1 MKNIVE
7 TTSEILELVKEFDLE
22 EFELETKDAKI
33 KLSTVP
39 PAARVAMVP
48 QHQTPAPAPQ
58 LIVEEKR
65 EEVSASPNHSDDCVT
80 IASPMVGTFY
90 RRPAPEKPPYVET
103 GQRVEPG
110 QPVCIIEAMKLMNEI
125 KADVS
130 GKIVQILVKNEE
142 AVQEGQPLFLIEPN

>member
-39 PAARVAMVP
+39 PGSRITAIAAQQTAVP
-48 QHQTPAPAPQ
+48 VQTQAAEIKKTEPA
-58 LIVEEKR
+58 E
-65 EEVSASPNHSDDCVT
+65 ST
-80 IASPMVGTFY
+80 IDNKNYSNISSPMVGTFY
-90 RRPAPEKPPYVET
+90 RQPGPDKPPYVEV

-110 QPVCIIEAMKLMNEI
+110 QAVCIIEAMKLMNEI

-130 GKIVQILVKNEE
+130 GTIVQIMVKNEE
-142 AVQEGQPLFLIEPN
+142 AVQEGDILFLIKPS

>member
-39 PAARVAMVP
+39 PGSRITAIPVQQPVMPVQTLAAEIKK
-48 QHQTPAPAPQ
+48 TEPAESV
-58 LIVEEKR
+58 IDTENY
-65 EEVSASPNHSDDCVT
+65 SN

-90 RRPAPEKPPYVET
+90 RQPGPDKPPYVEV

-110 QPVCIIEAMKLMNEI
+110 QAVCIIEAMKLMNEI
-125 KADVS
+125 KADIGGTIS
-130 GKIVQILVKNEE
+130 QIMVKNEDP
-142 AVQEGQPLFLIEPN
+142 VQEGDILFLIKPS

>member
-22 EFELETKDAKI
+22 EFEIETKDAKI

-39 PAARVAMVP
+39 PSSRVTVVP
-48 QHQTPAPAPQ
+48 QQQAPAPAQ
-58 LIVEEKR
+58 VQAITETRTE
-65 EEVSASPNHSDDCVT
+65 ASDTSSDTDGCSN

-90 RRPAPEKPPYVET
+90 RQPAPDKPPYVEV

-130 GKIVQILVKNEE
+130 GTIVQIMVKNEE
-142 AVQEGQPLFLIEPN
+142 AVQEGDVLFLIKPT